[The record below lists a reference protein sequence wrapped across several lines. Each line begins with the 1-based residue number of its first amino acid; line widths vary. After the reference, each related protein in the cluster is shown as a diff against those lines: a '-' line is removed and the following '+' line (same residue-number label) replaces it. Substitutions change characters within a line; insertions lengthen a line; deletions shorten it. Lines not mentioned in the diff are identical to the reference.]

1 MFYLVLQT
9 TQVVEIV
16 TSLFVFHIHLQFSN
30 KLQTYKLHSF
40 VADKHGN
47 ELLKIEKYSSK

>member
-16 TSLFVFHIHLQFSN
+16 TALFVFHIHLQFSN
-30 KLQTYKLHSF
+30 TLQTYKTALICSRQTWKLIIK
-40 VADKHGN
+40 D
-47 ELLKIEKYSSK
+47 

>member
-16 TSLFVFHIHLQFSN
+16 TALFVFHIN
-30 KLQTYKLHSF
+30 KLQAYKLHSF
-40 VADKHGN
+40 VADKHGT
-47 ELLKIEKYSSK
+47 